1 MDDDGWRW
9 MTSSDGGGEIYY
21 AETMY
26 SCYFLRTRAEL
37 LFHGCLWNACD
48 DDVKLKH
55 DRHPTPTD
63 ITDTENKA
71 RIFQSSDVGT
81 YDWRSSDK
89 TSLG

>member
-48 DDVKLKH
+48 EMLKH

-71 RIFQSSDVGT
+71 RIFSEFRCT
-81 YDWRSSDK
+81 YDVEEFR
-89 TSLG
+89 